1 LQGSRGDILS
11 TLLYYIYF
19 IRVLGGCRWVIQ
31 WIAIMVTVQ
40 KRLKTTVLTGD
51 SICHTQGCHW
61 SGLKNKDSRETQQDK
76 KDTEIAK

>member
-1 LQGSRGDILS
+1 
-11 TLLYYIYF
+11 
-19 IRVLGGCRWVIQ
+19 
-31 WIAIMVTVQ
+31 MVTVQ